1 MSELL
6 LCLSHRMLASRLLVT
21 TQQFLAQVLKLQIHL
36 WKMLHILPLRVYTRS
51 LVYLFTDTLS
61 TALVKQHS
69 LLLLFHTKTIS
80 TSNYISSAF
89 LTWRINAIINMGSET
104 THHGGTGFSVGLVLL
119 SAPWKL
125 NFTFSG
131 SEYYVMLPYTDPR
144 DPST

>member
-6 LCLSHRMLASRLLVT
+6 LCLSHRMLASRPLVT
-21 TQQFLAQVLKLQIHL
+21 TKQFLAQVLKLQILMKNVTYTSTLGIHTFSC
-36 WKMLHILPLRVYTRS
+36 IFVYWH
-51 LVYLFTDTLS
+51 LS

-69 LLLLFHTKTIS
+69 LLLLFHTKTIH

-89 LTWRINAIINMGSET
+89 LTWRINAIINMGSKT
-104 THHGGTGFSVGLVLL
+104 THHRGIGFSVGLVLI

-131 SEYYVMLPYTDPR
+131 SEQYMMLPYMDPR